1 MEIVLLVFF
10 AGILGFFLILT
21 AFCLWWIYD
30 DKKEKEAMERIK
42 KLKPTN
48 EKTIVII

>member
-1 MEIVLLVFF
+1 MEIVLLVFL
-10 AGILGFFLILT
+10 AGIFLILT
-21 AFCLWWIYD
+21 TFCLWWIYD

>member
-1 MEIVLLVFF
+1 MAFILFVVFL
-10 AGILGFFLILT
+10 AAFLILS
-21 AFCLWWIYD
+21 ALWWIYD
-30 DKKEKEAMERIK
+30 DKKEKEAIERIK